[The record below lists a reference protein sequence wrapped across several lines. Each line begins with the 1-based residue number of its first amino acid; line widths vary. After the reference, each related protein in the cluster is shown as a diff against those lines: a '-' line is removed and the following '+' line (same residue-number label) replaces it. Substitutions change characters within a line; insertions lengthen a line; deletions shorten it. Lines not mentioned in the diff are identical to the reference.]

1 MTATEP
7 RHDLPAEPPKQAK
20 AAKAPKAPKTPKP
33 AKFRYEAETLD
44 GRVVKGD
51 ITAQSINIARNE
63 LAVQGLRVHTLTERK
78 GLRTEITPSKVP
90 LVDVMHFS
98 RQMATFLRAGVPVT
112 EAISNLALDTS
123 NKRFKAVLSDVVE
136 QVGTGTRVTD
146 AMGSHSD
153 VFPSY
158 FMAMLQAAELTGRMD
173 TAFDQLHSYI
183 RRDVELQRAVR
194 KAMIYPLILL
204 SLSVVVVIVIVVFA
218 IPRFAQFFE
227 EFDAELPLPTR
238 MLMSVADF
246 VGSPAGLITGAVLAI
261 TVLGAMIWIH
271 TRPGRRALDGLLLRL
286 PLTKKVVTYAATERF
301 CRVLGALLQAGVPLP
316 QALPTAVDGSD
327 NLVYKAP
334 LSASM
339 GAVLGGAGFAGPLAE
354 TRLFP
359 STVIQM
365 IRVGERSGELS
376 KQLDNAAGFYE
387 EELEYAID
395 KMTAWFE
402 PLTVI
407 FIGVVV
413 GFVAVAMMSAMY
425 GIYNQVDF

>member
-7 RHDLPAEPPKQAK
+7 RAETGGGGAQPG
-20 AAKAPKAPKTPKP
+20 APSGRP
-33 AKFRYEAETLD
+33 AKPLRFRYEAETLE
-44 GRVVKGD
+44 GRVVKGE
-51 ITAQSINIARNE
+51 ITATSTSAARNE
-63 LAVQGLRVHTLTERK
+63 LAVQGMRVRRLTERK
-78 GLRTEITPSKVP
+78 GLQTEITPSKVP

-98 RQMATFLRAGVPVT
+98 RQMATFLRAGVPMT
-112 EAISNLALDTS
+112 EAISNLAVDST
-123 NKRFKAVLSDVVE
+123 NKRFKAVLLDVVD

-146 AMGSHSD
+146 AMAAHAD

-158 FMAMLQAAELTGRMD
+158 FMAMLAAAELTGRMD
-173 TAFDQLHSYI
+173 VAFDQLHSYI

-194 KAMIYPLILL
+194 RAMIYPLILL
-204 SLSVVVVIVIVVFA
+204 SLSVVVVVIIVVFA
-218 IPRFAQFFE
+218 IPRFAQFFD

-246 VGSPAGLITGAVLAI
+246 VGSPAGLITGVVLAV
-261 TVLGAMIWIH
+261 TVLGLVIWLR
-271 TRPGRRALDGLLLRL
+271 TSSGRRALDGFLLRL
-286 PLTKKVVTYAATERF
+286 PLTSKVVTYAATERF
-301 CRVLGALLQAGVPLP
+301 CRVLGALLRAGVPLP
-316 QALPTAVDGSD
+316 QALPTAIDGA
-327 NLVYKAP
+327 NNQVYRAR

-339 GAVLGGAGFAGPLAE
+339 DGVLGGAGFAGPLGE
-354 TRLFP
+354 TKLFP
-359 STVIQM
+359 ATVIQM

-376 KQLDNAAGFYE
+376 QQLENAAGFYE

-425 GIYNQVDF
+425 GIYNQVEL

>member
-1 MTATEP
+1 MTATQPVQGSPVPPPGGGSPAAAPEGP
-7 RHDLPAEPPKQAK
+7 RRS
-20 AAKAPKAPKTPKP
+20 KP
-33 AKFRYEAETLD
+33 AKFRYEAENLD
-44 GRVVKGD
+44 GDVVKGE
-51 ITAQSINIARNE
+51 ITAVSANAARNE
-63 LAVQGLRVHTLTERK
+63 LAVQGLRVRRLTERK
-78 GLRTEITPSKVP
+78 GLQTEITPSKVP

-98 RQMATFLRAGVPVT
+98 RQMATFLRAGVPMT
-112 EAISNLALDTS
+112 EAISNLALDTP
-123 NKRFKAVLSDVVE
+123 NKRFKAVLLDVVD

-146 AMGSHSD
+146 AMGAHAD

-173 TAFDQLHSYI
+173 VAFDQLHTYI

-204 SLSVVVVIVIVVFA
+204 GLSVVVVIIIVVFA
-218 IPRFAQFFE
+218 IPRFATFFE

-246 VGSPAGLITGAVLAI
+246 VGSPAGIITGVVLVLAVLGMAI
-261 TVLGAMIWIH
+261 WLR
-271 TRPGRRALDGLLLRL
+271 TRSGRRALDGLLLRL
-286 PLTKKVVTYAATERF
+286 PLTSKVVTYAATERF
-301 CRVLGALLQAGVPLP
+301 CRVLGALLSAGVPLP
-316 QALPTAVDGSD
+316 QALPTSVEGS
-327 NLVYKAP
+327 NNQVYKER
-334 LSASM
+334 LGASM
-339 GAVLGGAGFAGPLAE
+339 DGVLGGAGFAGPLAE
-354 TRLFP
+354 TELFP
-359 STVIQM
+359 ATVIQM
-365 IRVGERSGELS
+365 IRVGERSGELPQ
-376 KQLDNAAGFYE
+376 QLENAAGFYE

-402 PLTVI
+402 PLTVV